1 LTVVAPG
8 WAALALVFN
17 GLVWGV
23 SWWPFRQLESQGLH
37 PLWATVVIYLPAVAL
52 IMAFRPHA
60 LGQLVNRPMLWLLA
74 LAAGVTNAAFNWACV
89 IGDVVRV
96 VLLFYLMPLWSAL
109 LARWL
114 LREPLSRAA
123 MYRIALALAGAAI
136 VLQPE
141 GESGWNAMPLP
152 RSLAEWLGVLGGFA
166 LALNNVL
173 LKREARQSQESRV
186 LAMFVGGALV
196 SAAMGA
202 LLSAQGLVPWPL
214 ANGWDATPTWVWI
227 MVLVLMVAFLA
238 TNIALQ
244 IGATHLPAH
253 VTSVL
258 MLSEVLFAA
267 VSATLMGA
275 GHITAPLLIGGGLIV
290 VAAIWAARERPI

>member
-1 LTVVAPG
+1 LATPAPG
-8 WAALALVFN
+8 WAALALIFN
-17 GLVWGV
+17 GLVWGL

-37 PLWATVVIYLPAVAL
+37 PLWATVVIYVPAVMAIL
-52 IMAFRPHA
+52 AFRPHA
-60 LGQLVNRPMLWLLA
+60 LSQLLNHRMLWLLA

-114 LREPLSRAA
+114 LREPVSRAA
-123 MYRIALALAGAAI
+123 LARIGLALAGAAI
-136 VLQPE
+136 VLYPQ
-141 GESGWNAMPLP
+141 GASGWNAMPLP

-214 ANGWDATPTWVWI
+214 ANGWDATPAWVWA

-267 VSATLMGA
+267 VSSTLMGA
-275 GHITAPLLIGGGLIV
+275 GHITAPLLAGGALIV
-290 VAAIWAARERPI
+290 MAAIWAARERPI

>member
-1 LTVVAPG
+1 MSPIAPG

-17 GLVWGV
+17 GLVWGL
-23 SWWPFRQLESQGLH
+23 SWWPFRQLQSHGLH
-37 PLWATVVIYLPAVAL
+37 PLWATVLIYVPAVAV
-52 IMAFRPHA
+52 IVAFRPHSLRQLMGHRA
-60 LGQLVNRPMLWLLA
+60 LWVLA

-114 LREPLSRAA
+114 LKEPMSRAA
-123 MYRIALALAGAAI
+123 VARVALALAGAAI

-141 GESGWNAMPLP
+141 GDVGWSVLPLP
-152 RSLAEWLGVLGGFA
+152 RSLAEWLGVLGGIG

-173 LKREARQSQESRV
+173 LKHQARQSQESRV
-186 LAMFVGGALV
+186 LAMFVGGAVV
-196 SAAMGA
+196 SALVGA
-202 LLSAQGLVPWPL
+202 LLSAQGQLPWPM
-214 ANGWDATPTWVWI
+214 AGGVGVVPGWVWAL
-227 MVLVLMVAFLA
+227 VLVMMVFFLG
-238 TNIALQ
+238 TNVALQ
-244 IGATHLPAH
+244 IGATHLPAQ

-267 VSATLMGA
+267 ISSTWLGA
-275 GHITAPLLIGGGLIV
+275 GRITAPLLIGGGLIV
-290 VAAIWAARERPI
+290 LTAVWAARERPL

>member
-1 LTVVAPG
+1 MAPVAPG

-17 GLVWGV
+17 GLVWGL
-23 SWWPFRQLESQGLH
+23 SWWPFRQLQAQGLH
-37 PLWATVVIYLPAVAL
+37 PLWATVLIYAPAMAVI
-52 IMAFRPHA
+52 IAFRPHSLRQLMHHRA
-60 LGQLVNRPMLWLLA
+60 LWVLA

-114 LREPLSRAA
+114 LKEPMSRAA
-123 MYRIALALAGAAI
+123 VARVALALAGAAI

-141 GESGWNAMPLP
+141 GEVGWSMLPLP
-152 RSLAEWLGVLGGFA
+152 RSLAEWLGVLGGIG

-173 LKREARQSQESRV
+173 LKHQARQSQESRV
-186 LAMFVGGALV
+186 LAMFVGGTVV
-196 SAAMGA
+196 SAAVAA
-202 LLSAQGLVPWPL
+202 LLSAQGLLPWPV
-214 ANGWDATPTWVWI
+214 AEGVASMPGWVWSLVLLM
-227 MVLVLMVAFLA
+227 MVLFLG

-244 IGATHLPAH
+244 IGATHLPAQ

-267 VSATLMGA
+267 ISSSLLGA
-275 GHITAPLLIGGGLIV
+275 GHITAPLLIGGALIV
-290 VAAIWAARERPI
+290 LAAVWAARERPL

>member
-1 LTVVAPG
+1 VAPVAPG

-17 GLVWGV
+17 GLVWGL
-23 SWWPFRQLESQGLH
+23 SWWPFRQLQSQGLH
-37 PLWATVVIYLPAVAL
+37 PLWATVLIYLPAVAV
-52 IMAFRPHA
+52 IVAFRPQSA
-60 LGQLVNRPMLWLLA
+60 GQLMRHRALWVLA

-114 LREPLSRAA
+114 LKEPMSRAA
-123 MYRIALALAGAAI
+123 VARVALALAGAAI

-141 GESGWNAMPLP
+141 GGGWSVLPLP
-152 RSLAEWLGVLGGFA
+152 RSLAEWLGVLGGIG

-173 LKREARQSQESRV
+173 LKHQAGQSQESRV
-186 LAMFVGGALV
+186 LAMFVGGAVV
-196 SAAMGA
+196 SALVGA
-202 LLSAQGLVPWPL
+202 LLSSQGQLPWPWPGGV
-214 ANGWDATPTWVWI
+214 AAVPAWVWAL
-227 MVLVLMVAFLA
+227 VLVMMALFLG

-244 IGATHLPAH
+244 IGATHLPAQ

-267 VSATLMGA
+267 ISSSWLGA
-275 GHITAPLLIGGGLIV
+275 GRITAPLLAGGALIV
-290 VAAIWAARERPI
+290 LTAVWAARERPL

>member
-1 LTVVAPG
+1 MAPVAPG

-17 GLVWGV
+17 GLVWGL
-23 SWWPFRQLESQGLH
+23 SWWPFRQLQSQGLH
-37 PLWATVVIYLPAVAL
+37 PLWATVLIYLPAVAV
-52 IMAFRPHA
+52 IVAFRPQSA
-60 LGQLVNRPMLWLLA
+60 GQLMRHRALWVLA

-114 LREPLSRAA
+114 LKEPMSRAA
-123 MYRIALALAGAAI
+123 VARVALALAGAAI

-141 GESGWNAMPLP
+141 GGGWSVLPLP
-152 RSLAEWLGVLGGFA
+152 RSLAEWLGVLGGIG

-173 LKREARQSQESRV
+173 LKHQAGQSQESRV
-186 LAMFVGGALV
+186 LAMFVGGAVV
-196 SAAMGA
+196 SALVGA
-202 LLSAQGLVPWPL
+202 LLSSQGQLPWPWPGGV
-214 ANGWDATPTWVWI
+214 AAVPAWVWAL
-227 MVLVLMVAFLA
+227 VLVMMALFLG

-244 IGATHLPAH
+244 IGATHLPAQ

-267 VSATLMGA
+267 ISSSWLGA
-275 GHITAPLLIGGGLIV
+275 GRITAPLLAGGALIV
-290 VAAIWAARERPI
+290 LTAVWAARERPL

>member
-1 LTVVAPG
+1 MATPAPG
-8 WAALALVFN
+8 WAALALIFN
-17 GLVWGV
+17 GLVWGL

-37 PLWATVVIYLPAVAL
+37 PLWATVVIYVPAVMAIL
-52 IMAFRPHA
+52 AFRPHA
-60 LGQLVNRPMLWLLA
+60 LSQLLNHRMLWLLA

-114 LREPLSRAA
+114 LREPVSRAA
-123 MYRIALALAGAAI
+123 LARIGLALAGAAI
-136 VLQPE
+136 VLYPQ
-141 GESGWNAMPLP
+141 GASGWNAMPLP

-214 ANGWDATPTWVWI
+214 ANGWDATPAWVWA

-267 VSATLMGA
+267 VSSTLMGA
-275 GHITAPLLIGGGLIV
+275 GHITAPLLAGGALIV
-290 VAAIWAARERPI
+290 MAAIWAARERPI